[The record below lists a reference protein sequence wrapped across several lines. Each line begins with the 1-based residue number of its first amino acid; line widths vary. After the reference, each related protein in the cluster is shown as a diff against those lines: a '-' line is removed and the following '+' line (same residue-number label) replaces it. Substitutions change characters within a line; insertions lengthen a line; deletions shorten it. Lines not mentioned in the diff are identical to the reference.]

1 MDSSDITGY
10 GMVGDSGAT
19 PPRVLII
26 EEEFIV
32 SMALRVE
39 LEGLG
44 CSVLGTAREAT
55 QGVALARELRPD
67 IVFMGIKLREGN
79 GLEATRRI
87 VRETPARVVVVTG
100 YDDERLQQAEA
111 MGASLVLVKPVFE
124 SQLAVALKRVLGW
137 GSVAGVPART
147 PFRLRY
153 RSPMPC

>member
-1 MDSSDITGY
+1 MDNSDITGY
-10 GMVGDSGAT
+10 GMVGDSGTT
-19 PPRVLII
+19 PPGVLII

-32 SMALRVE
+32 SMALRLE
-39 LEGLG
+39 LEGLR

-67 IVFMGIKLREGN
+67 IVFTGIKLREGN

-111 MGASLVLVKPVFE
+111 MGASLALAKPVIE
-124 SQLAVALKRVLGW
+124 SQLAMALRTVLGW
-137 GSVAGVPART
+137 EVDRHC
-147 PFRLRY
+147 
-153 RSPMPC
+153 PCQPPLKPD